1 MDKKTFNTKKEIQ
14 NILDKTDLDEKL
26 VSKINDL
33 LEEPKSLLAR
43 LKSTLGPWAMVEIAT
58 ILFIAFPIWG
68 KDYGIALT
76 SALVWVALHKLNK
89 IWLK

>member
-1 MDKKTFNTKKEIQ
+1 MAKKLNVKTEIQ
-14 NILDKTDLDEKL
+14 KVLDKTDLDEKIL
-26 VSKINDL
+26 AKITDL

-68 KDYGIALT
+68 KNYGIALVA
-76 SALVWVALHKLNK
+76 ALVWVALHKFNK
-89 IWLK
+89 TWIK

>member
-1 MDKKTFNTKKEIQ
+1 MAKKTFHPKEEIQ
-14 NILDKTDLDEKL
+14 KILDKTDLDEKL
-26 VSKINDL
+26 VLKINDL

-68 KDYGIALT
+68 KDYGIALAA
-76 SALVWVALHKLNK
+76 SLVWVALHKFNK